1 MALKKA
7 NIKSTLSE
15 YGPIAY
21 QIKRNEAYINML
33 ANILPLHIPLGWGQK
48 VILFFSESS
57 PVALQINWND
67 ACKYS
72 ALLHTKKHFFS
83 EGHVAYQIKM
93 KEVWDIMQVKCLAL
107 CHTGQCK
114 RTGGCYNEL
123 VVAFYSTGG
132 GVKGKKI
139 YTCRLYYLFINLHL
153 FYL

>member
-33 ANILPLHIPLGWGQK
+33 ANILPLHIPLGWGQE

-72 ALLHTKKHFFS
+72 ALLHTKKQFFS
-83 EGHVAYQIKM
+83 EGHVAYQLKM

-107 CHTGQCK
+107 CTPLTFLG
-114 RTGGCYNEL
+114 
-123 VVAFYSTGG
+123 
-132 GVKGKKI
+132 
-139 YTCRLYYLFINLHL
+139 
-153 FYL
+153 